1 MNLVSELFLEEFP
14 ASILLVNKN
23 SHYIEYVNNQLKS
36 FVATHPNEL
45 IGKCFSDWALHIHDL
60 SFNDNA
66 REFHAL
72 GGERI
77 IAKGN
82 DFIFVCATFQL
93 ITHNNEEKY
102 LIFLHDISILKSK
115 IDQHKNAEKEYR
127 DLVENVS
134 DIIYKTDDKGYF
146 IYVNPTASRVTGFSE
161 GELLG
166 KHFTKLI
173 RKDYQA
179 SILTYYKKQLQ
190 YRERSTY
197 NEFPIISKSGQEI
210 WVGQTVDLS
219 INERKEIYFFSMCRD
234 ITDRKKMEKQ
244 LLLNEEKYKSI
255 LENLELGLLEVDIDG
270 VVIKA
275 YPQFCVL
282 TGYSEAEIVGK
293 DANRFL
299 LTPDS
304 FALMQEQLK
313 KRAEGKSSVYE
324 VQIIKKNGDPIWVI
338 ISGAPYYNDQNEL
351 IGTVGI
357 HLDITDR
364 KRMESE
370 LIQAKNEAENLLKSK
385 DDFIVQFYKKSR
397 KAIGEIK
404 RNGEQLS
411 SFQFNNNENQY
422 IQAILTA
429 TNNLLHL
436 AERKKTAKKKS
447 H

>member
-1 MNLVSELFLEEFP
+1 MNVDLEINFELFP
-14 ASILLVNKN
+14 APILLVNKTT
-23 SHYIEYVNNQLKS
+23 YCIEYFNE
-36 FVATHPNEL
+36 ATREYFNDQQENI
-45 IGKCFSDWALHIHDL
+45 IGKHFSDWALHIHDL
-60 SFNDNA
+60 SFNDNTS
-66 REFHAL
+66 EFLSL
-72 GGERI
+72 GGERLI
-77 IAKGN
+77 ITGSK
-82 DFIFVCATFQL
+82 FIFVSSNYKL
-93 ITHNNEEKY
+93 INHNNEAKY
-102 LIFLHDISILKSK
+102 IIYLHDITLLKNK
-115 IDQHKNAEKEYR
+115 IDQHKNSAKEYR

-134 DIIYKTDDKGYF
+134 DIIYKTDDRGYF
-146 IYVNPTASRVTGFSE
+146 IYVNPTASRVTGYSE

-173 RKDYQA
+173 RNDYIE
-179 SILTYYKKQLQ
+179 SILTYYKKQLH

-197 NEFPIISKSGQEI
+197 HEFPVISKSGQEI
-210 WVGQTVDLS
+210 WIGQTVDLS

-234 ITDRKKMEKQ
+234 ITDRKKIEKQ

-255 LENLELGLLEVDIDG
+255 LENLELGLLEVDNEGI
-270 VVIKA
+270 VIKA
-275 YPQFCVL
+275 YPQFCQL
-282 TGYSEAEIVGK
+282 TGYSENEIVGK

-304 FALMQEQLK
+304 FELMQEQLK

-357 HLDITDR
+357 HLDITER

-370 LIQAKNEAENLLKSK
+370 LIQAKNEAEQLVKSK

-404 RNGEQLS
+404 RNGEKLS
-411 SFQFNNNENQY
+411 TFQFNNKENQY
-422 IQAILTA
+422 IEAILEA
-429 TNNLLHL
+429 VKNLLHI
-436 AERKKTAKKKS
+436 AELQKMEKKKS
-447 H
+447 R

>member
-1 MNLVSELFLEEFP
+1 MNVDSEIIFELFP
-14 ASILLVNKN
+14 APVLLVNKTTFC
-23 SHYIEYVNNQLKS
+23 IEYFNE
-36 FVATHPNEL
+36 ATKKYFIDQQENI
-45 IGKCFSDWALHIHDL
+45 IGKHFSEWALHIHDL
-60 SFNDNA
+60 SFNENA
-66 REFHAL
+66 PEFHSL
-72 GGERI
+72 GGERLI
-77 IAKGN
+77 LKGGE
-82 DFIFVCATFQL
+82 FVFVCANYKL
-93 ITHNNEEKY
+93 ITDNNEEKF
-102 LIFLHDISILKSK
+102 IINLHDITILKNK
-115 IDQHKNAEKEYR
+115 IDQHKNTAKEYR

-134 DIIYKTDDKGYF
+134 DIIYKTDDRGYF

-173 RKDYQA
+173 RIDFQT

-197 NEFPIISKSGQEI
+197 HEFPIISKSGQEI

-234 ITDRKKMEKQ
+234 ITDRKKIEKQ

-255 LENLELGLLEVDIDG
+255 LENLELGLLEVDNEGI
-270 VVIKA
+270 VIKA
-275 YPQFCVL
+275 YPQFCQL
-282 TGYSEAEIVGK
+282 TGYSEDEIVGK

-304 FALMQEQLK
+304 FELMQEQLK

-324 VQIIKKNGDPIWVI
+324 VKIIKKNGDPIWVI

-364 KRMESE
+364 KRLESE
-370 LIQAKNEAENLLKSK
+370 LIHAKNEAEQLVKSK

-411 SFQFNNNENQY
+411 TFQFNNNENQY
-422 IQAILTA
+422 IQAILEA
-429 TNNLLHL
+429 TKNLLLL
-436 AERKKTAKKKS
+436 ADRQKTAKKKS
-447 H
+447 R

>member
-1 MNLVSELFLEEFP
+1 MNVDFEINFELFP
-14 ASILLVNKN
+14 APILLVNKIT
-23 SHYIEYVNNQLKS
+23 YCIEYYNEATKKYFPENQDGIIGKS
-36 FVATHPNEL
+36 FP
-45 IGKCFSDWALHIHDL
+45 DWALFIHNL
-60 SFNDNA
+60 N
-66 REFHAL
+66 FHENGSDFHFL
-72 GGERI
+72 GGER
-77 IAKGN
+77 
-82 DFIFVCATFQL
+82 FITTTNQSFFVCATFQL
-93 ITHNNEEKY
+93 VIHRNQEKY
-102 LIFLHDISILKSK
+102 LIYLHDITYLKNC
-115 IDQHKNAEKEYR
+115 IDQHKNTAKEYR

-134 DIIYKTDDKGYF
+134 DIIYKTDDRGYF
-146 IYVNPTASRVTGFSE
+146 IYVNPTASRVTGYSE

-173 RKDYQA
+173 HREYQA
-179 SILTYYKKQLQ
+179 SILAFYKKQLH
-190 YRERSTY
+190 YLERTTY
-197 NEFPIISKSGQEI
+197 NEFPVISKSGQEI

-234 ITDRKKMEKQ
+234 ITERKKMEKQ

-270 VVIKA
+270 IVIKA
-275 YPQFCVL
+275 YPQFCQL
-282 TGYSEAEIVGK
+282 TGYSENEIVGK

-304 FALMQEQLK
+304 FELMQEQLK

-324 VQIIKKNGDPIWVI
+324 VKIIKKNGDPIWVI

-370 LIQAKNEAENLLKSK
+370 LIYAKNEAEKLLKSK
-385 DDFIVQFYKKSR
+385 DDFIIQFYKQSR

-404 RNGEQLS
+404 KNGKQLS
-411 SFQFNNNENQY
+411 SLQFNNNENQY
-422 IQAILTA
+422 IQAILAA
-429 TNNLLHL
+429 TNNLLLL
-436 AERKKTAKKKS
+436 ADRQKTTKKKS
-447 H
+447 R

>member
-1 MNLVSELFLEEFP
+1 MNVELEINLEHFP
-14 ASILLVNKN
+14 APILFVNKTTFC
-23 SHYIEYVNNQLKS
+23 IEYFNQ
-36 FVATHPNEL
+36 ATREYFL
-45 IGKCFSDWALHIHDL
+45 DQQDDIIGKHFSDWALHIHDL
-60 SFNDNA
+60 SFNDIA
-66 REFHAL
+66 PEFHSL
-72 GGERI
+72 GGERLI
-77 IAKGN
+77 TKGSG
-82 DFIFVCATFQL
+82 FIFVCANYKL
-93 ITHNNEEKY
+93 INHYNEEKY
-102 LIFLHDISILKSK
+102 IIYLHDITQLKNK
-115 IDQHKNAEKEYR
+115 IDQHKNSAKEYR

-134 DIIYKTDDKGYF
+134 DIIYKTDDRGYF
-146 IYVNPTASRVTGFSE
+146 IYVNPTATRVTGFSE

-173 RKDYQA
+173 RNDYKE
-179 SILTYYKKQLQ
+179 SILTYYKKQLH

-197 NEFPIISKSGQEI
+197 HEFPVISKSGQEI

-234 ITDRKKMEKQ
+234 ITDRKKIEKQ

-255 LENLELGLLEVDIDG
+255 LENLELGLLEVDNEGI
-270 VVIKA
+270 VIKA
-275 YPQFCVL
+275 YPQFCQL
-282 TGYSEAEIVGK
+282 TGYLENEIVGK

-304 FALMQEQLK
+304 FELMQEQLK

-324 VQIIKKNGDPIWVI
+324 VKIIKKNGDPIWVI

-357 HLDITDR
+357 HLDITER

-370 LIQAKNEAENLLKSK
+370 LIHAKNEAEQLVKSK

-404 RNGEQLS
+404 RNGEKLS
-411 SFQFNNNENQY
+411 TFQFNNNENQY
-422 IQAILTA
+422 IQAILEA
-429 TNNLLHL
+429 TTNLLLL
-436 AERKKTAKKKS
+436 ADRQKTAKKKS
-447 H
+447 R

>member
-1 MNLVSELFLEEFP
+1 
-14 ASILLVNKN
+14 
-23 SHYIEYVNNQLKS
+23 
-36 FVATHPNEL
+36 
-45 IGKCFSDWALHIHDL
+45 
-60 SFNDNA
+60 
-66 REFHAL
+66 
-72 GGERI
+72 
-77 IAKGN
+77 
-82 DFIFVCATFQL
+82 
-93 ITHNNEEKY
+93 
-102 LIFLHDISILKSK
+102 
-115 IDQHKNAEKEYR
+115 
-127 DLVENVS
+127 
-134 DIIYKTDDKGYF
+134 
-146 IYVNPTASRVTGFSE
+146 
-161 GELLG
+161 
-166 KHFTKLI
+166 
-173 RKDYQA
+173 
-179 SILTYYKKQLQ
+179 
-190 YRERSTY
+190 
-197 NEFPIISKSGQEI
+197 
-210 WVGQTVDLS
+210 
-219 INERKEIYFFSMCRD
+219 MCRD

-255 LENLELGLLEVDIDG
+255 LENLELGLLEVDNDGID
-270 VVIKA
+270 IKA

-324 VQIIKKNGDPIWVI
+324 VQVIKKNGDPIWVI

-357 HLDITDR
+357 HLDITER
-364 KRMESE
+364 KRIESD

-397 KAIGEIK
+397 KAIGDIK

-411 SFQFNNNENQY
+411 SFQFNNNEYQY

>member
-1 MNLVSELFLEEFP
+1 
-14 ASILLVNKN
+14 
-23 SHYIEYVNNQLKS
+23 
-36 FVATHPNEL
+36 
-45 IGKCFSDWALHIHDL
+45 
-60 SFNDNA
+60 
-66 REFHAL
+66 
-72 GGERI
+72 
-77 IAKGN
+77 
-82 DFIFVCATFQL
+82 
-93 ITHNNEEKY
+93 
-102 LIFLHDISILKSK
+102 
-115 IDQHKNAEKEYR
+115 
-127 DLVENVS
+127 
-134 DIIYKTDDKGYF
+134 
-146 IYVNPTASRVTGFSE
+146 
-161 GELLG
+161 
-166 KHFTKLI
+166 
-173 RKDYQA
+173 
-179 SILTYYKKQLQ
+179 
-190 YRERSTY
+190 
-197 NEFPIISKSGQEI
+197 
-210 WVGQTVDLS
+210 
-219 INERKEIYFFSMCRD
+219 MCRD

-255 LENLELGLLEVDIDG
+255 LENLELGLLEVDNDG
-270 VVIKA
+270 IVIKA

-324 VQIIKKNGDPIWVI
+324 VQVIKKNGDPIWVI

-357 HLDITDR
+357 HLDITER
-364 KRMESE
+364 KRIESD

-397 KAIGEIK
+397 KAIGDIK

-411 SFQFNNNENQY
+411 SFQFNNNEYQY